1 MSLHYDLHSHST
13 ASDGT
18 LSPAELVARAH
29 ARGVHVLA
37 LTDHDSTEGLAEAAA
52 AAGGIGLDLV
62 PGVEISVS
70 WNSQTV
76 HIIGLHIDPANQALQ
91 EGLAGL
97 RDFRDWRAQEIARRL
112 EKHGIADTY
121 EGAKAYAKG
130 SIVSR
135 THFARLLVERG
146 EARDLQQVFKRFLVH
161 GKPGYVS
168 GEWAKLED
176 AVRWITGAGGQAV
189 IAHPARYKLT
199 ATRLRVLFTEFK
211 NAGGAGIEVV
221 SGSHSRDDYFTLANY
236 AKQFGLLAS
245 SGSDYHGPEHP
256 WIELGRL
263 PELPKNCVPIWTEWS
278 QYPCNVSTSTPPI
291 PRRA

>member
-1 MSLHYDLHSHST
+1 MFPNHRVLSPAMTLHYDLHSHST

-37 LTDHDSTEGLAEAAA
+37 LTDHDSTEGLTEAAA
-52 AAGGIGLDLV
+52 TAGEVGLDLV

-70 WNSQTV
+70 WNSQTL
-76 HIIGLHIDPANQALQ
+76 HIIGLRIDPANQALQ
-91 EGLAGL
+91 QGLAGL
-97 RDFRDWRAQEIARRL
+97 RDFRDWRALEIARRL

-176 AVRWITGAGGQAV
+176 AVSWITGAGGQAV

-199 ATRLRVLFTEFK
+199 ATRLRMLFTEFK
-211 NAGGAGIEVV
+211 DTGGAGIEVV

-245 SGSDYHGPEHP
+245 CGSDFHGPEHP

-263 PELPKNCVPIWTEWS
+263 PELPKNCVPIWTDWV
-278 QYPCNVSTSTPPI
+278 Q
-291 PRRA
+291 

>member
-18 LSPAELVARAH
+18 LSPTDLVARAH
-29 ARGVHVLA
+29 ARSVHVLA

-52 AAGGIGLDLV
+52 TAGDIGLDLV

-70 WNSQTV
+70 WNSQTL
-76 HIIGLHIDPANQALQ
+76 HIIGLHIDPENQALQ
-91 EGLAGL
+91 HGLAGL
-97 RDFRDWRAQEIARRL
+97 RDFRDWRALEIARRL

-176 AVRWITGAGGQAV
+176 AVSWISGAGGQAV

-199 ATRLRVLFTEFK
+199 ATRLRMLFTEFK
-211 NAGGAGIEVV
+211 DTGGAGIEVV

-236 AKQFGLLAS
+236 AKQFDLLAS
-245 SGSDYHGPEHP
+245 CGSDYHGPEHP

-263 PELPKNCVPIWTEWS
+263 PELPKSCIPIWTEWN
-278 QYPCNVSTSTPPI
+278 YPLCNVSTSTPLT

>member
-1 MSLHYDLHSHST
+1 MPPHYDLHSHST

-18 LSPAELVARAH
+18 LSPTELVARAH

-37 LTDHDSTEGLAEAAA
+37 LTDHDSTEGLAEARV
-52 AAGGIGLDLV
+52 AAGKIGLELV

-70 WNSQTV
+70 WNGQTV
-76 HIIGLHIDPANQALQ
+76 HIIGLQIDPANQALQ
-91 EGLAGL
+91 DGLAGL
-97 RDFRDWRAQEIARRL
+97 RTFRDWRAQEIARRL

-121 EGAKAYAKG
+121 DGAKGYAKG
-130 SIVSR
+130 AIVSR

-146 EARDLQQVFKRFLVH
+146 HARDLQQVFKRFLVH

-168 GEWAKLED
+168 GEWATLAD
-176 AVRWITGAGGQAV
+176 AVSWITGAGGQAV

-199 ATRLRVLFTEFK
+199 ATRLRALFTEFK
-211 NAGGAGIEVV
+211 DAGGAGIEVI

-236 AKQFGLLAS
+236 AIQFGLRAS

-263 PELPKNCVPIWTEWS
+263 PELPKTCIPIWAEWS
-278 QYPCNVSTSTPPI
+278 FPCSDYTSTPPI

>member
-1 MSLHYDLHSHST
+1 MTLHYDLHSHST

-18 LSPAELVARAH
+18 LCPAELVARAH

-52 AAGGIGLDLV
+52 AAEGIGLGLV

-91 EGLAGL
+91 AGLAGL
-97 RDFRDWRAQEIARRL
+97 RGFRDWRAQEIARRL

-121 EGAKAYAKG
+121 EDAKAYAKG
-130 SIVSR
+130 TIVSR

-176 AVRWITGAGGQAV
+176 AVSWISGAGGQAV

-199 ATRLRVLFTEFK
+199 ATRLRALFTEFK
-211 NAGGAGIEVV
+211 DAGGTGIEVV

-263 PELPKNCVPIWTEWS
+263 PELPKSCVPIWTEWS
-278 QYPCNVSTSTPPI
+278 QGHL
-291 PRRA
+291 

>member
-1 MSLHYDLHSHST
+1 MTLHYDLHSHST

-18 LSPAELVARAH
+18 LSPAGLVARAH
-29 ARGVHVLA
+29 ARSVHVLA

-52 AAGGIGLDLV
+52 AAAGIGLDLI

-70 WNSQTV
+70 WNNQTL
-76 HIIGLHIDPANQALQ
+76 HIIGLHIDPENQALQ
-91 EGLAGL
+91 QGLTGL
-97 RDFRDWRAQEIARRL
+97 RVFRDWRAQEIARRL

-130 SIVSR
+130 SIVGR

-176 AVRWITGAGGQAV
+176 AVSWITGAGGQAV

-199 ATRLRVLFTEFK
+199 ATRLRMLFTEFK
-211 NAGGAGIEVV
+211 DMGGAGIEVV

-263 PELPKNCVPIWTEWS
+263 PELPKNCVPIWTEWR
-278 QYPCNVSTSTPPI
+278 QGCL
-291 PRRA
+291 

>member
-1 MSLHYDLHSHST
+1 MPLHYDLHSHST

-52 AAGGIGLDLV
+52 TAGDVGLDLV

-76 HIIGLHIDPANQALQ
+76 HIIGLHVDPANQALQ
-91 EGLAGL
+91 AGLAGL
-97 RDFRDWRAQEIARRL
+97 RGFRDWRAQEIARRL

-161 GKPGYVS
+161 GKPGFVS

-176 AVRWITGAGGQAV
+176 AVNWITGAGGQAV
-189 IAHPARYKLT
+189 IAHPARYRLT
-199 ATRLRVLFTEFK
+199 ATRLRMLFTEFK
-211 NAGGAGIEVV
+211 GMGGAGIEVV

-263 PELPKNCVPIWTEWS
+263 PELPKLCTPIWTDWL
-278 QYPCNVSTSTPPI
+278 QYPCNVSTFTPPI